1 MRLIFP
7 PRVIEVT
14 WVTRVTDVTWKTK
27 VTEVMGNKGNRDNL

>member
-1 MRLIFP
+1 MWLIFP

-27 VTEVMGNKGNRDNL
+27 VTEVTGNKGNRDNL